1 MDKFEKQYSMLETRQ
16 KYGGSFERA
25 LIQAWKNADNSNR
38 QILED
43 AFAGHRFDLRILS
56 DKYFKQEE
64 EPSYGKLSFSTIS
77 AIHSWAS
84 RVHDRH
90 ENGDEVTP
98 GNLIH
103 DIRGLASE
111 DEWFLPRY

>member
-1 MDKFEKQYSMLETRQ
+1 MLETRQ
-16 KYGGSFERA
+16 KYGGSFERS
-25 LIQAWKNADNSNR
+25 LIQAWKNADNGNR

-43 AFAGHRFDLRILS
+43 AFSGHRFDLRES
-56 DKYFKQEE
+56 SEE
-64 EPSYGKLSFSTIS
+64 EYGKLSFSTIS
-77 AIHSWAS
+77 AICNWAQ
-84 RVHDRH
+84 RVRDRY
-90 ENGDEVTP
+90 ENGEDVTP

>member
-1 MDKFEKQYSMLETRQ
+1 MLETRQ
-16 KYGGSFERA
+16 KYGGSFERS
-25 LIQAWKNADNSNR
+25 LIQAWKNADNGNR

-43 AFAGHRFDLRILS
+43 AFAGHRFDLRVLS
-56 DKYFKQEE
+56 DEYFSSENDSLE
-64 EPSYGKLSFSTIS
+64 AASYGKLSFSTIS

-90 ENGDEVTP
+90 ENGDDVTP

-111 DEWFLPRY
+111 DEYFLPRY

>member
-1 MDKFEKQYSMLETRQ
+1 MDKFEKQFSMLETRQ
-16 KYGGSFERA
+16 KYGGSFERS
-25 LIQAWKNADNSNR
+25 LIQAWMNADNGNR
-38 QILED
+38 QILEE

-56 DKYFKQEE
+56 DEYFEPSEE
-64 EPSYGKLSFSTIS
+64 EYGKLSFSTIS
-77 AIHSWAS
+77 AIYNWAQ
-84 RVHDRH
+84 RVRDRY
-90 ENGDEVTP
+90 ENGEDVTP